1 MLSVYQMK
9 PQFQRLL
16 WPLVRLMRRAGIH
29 PNEVTIGALVLSCV
43 AGLCIAFQPHE
54 LWPLRLLPLI
64 LFIRMALNA
73 MDGMLARQYGQATPL
88 GALLNELGD
97 VTADCMLYLP
107 LALVPG
113 LPAPGIVSMCLLAV
127 VSEMAGVIAAQK
139 GGERSY
145 AGPMGKS
152 DRALFVGTL
161 GFFLGFGFD
170 PGEWIDPLIGVANFL
185 LIITIYNRSRDAIRT
200 GAI

>member
-1 MLSVYQMK
+1 MLSVYQIK

-16 WPLVRLMRRAGIH
+16 WPLVRLMRRAGIQ
-29 PNEVTIGALVLSCV
+29 PNDVTVGALILSCV
-43 AGLCIAFQPHE
+43 AGLSIALQPEE
-54 LWPLRLLPLI
+54 LWPLRLLPLV
-64 LFIRMALNA
+64 LFVRMALNA
-73 MDGMLARQYGQATPL
+73 MDGMLAREGGQATPL

-97 VTADCMLYLP
+97 VSADCVLYLP

-127 VSEMAGVIAAQK
+127 VSEMAGVIAAQL

-152 DRALFVGTL
+152 DRALLIGTL
-161 GFFLGFGFD
+161 GFFLGLGFA
-170 PGEWIDPLIGVANFL
+170 PGEWVDPLVGVANFL
-185 LIITIYNRSRDAIRT
+185 LVITIYNRSRDAIRT